1 MPVRSVI
8 ESLLII
14 RKALLSGGDEGW
26 RITSSASPFEN
37 ITHFELNGNNSHK
50 KIWFSAHF
58 PQGTILY
65 ELILLFCKIIMT
77 ILNIIV
83 KFDNQAKCAFAEKP
97 AFAG

>member
-14 RKALLSGGDEGW
+14 QKTLLSWGGEGW

-50 KIWFSAHF
+50 KIWLSALLS
-58 PQGTILY
+58 QVTILY
-65 ELILLFCKIIMT
+65 ELILLFCKIIAT
-77 ILNIIV
+77 VFNIIV
-83 KFDNQAKCAFAEKP
+83 KFDNQAKCPFAEKP